1 MAVKF
6 FELRLRFAQNDGVAV
21 RFFDKL
27 RMTEWLE
34 CACIPLRM
42 TGWGDIT
49 SLNDNALV
57 TIRVGRGKKR

>member
-1 MAVKF
+1 
-6 FELRLRFAQNDGVAV
+6 
-21 RFFDKL
+21 
-27 RMTEWLE
+27 MTVWVE